1 MEADMPK
8 KKLQVNLKPI
18 ARDIE
23 KTIKTLTGF
32 KSKVSAADSQK
43 INLKIKNLKGALADV
58 KASCTDKK
66 MTPGFSPK

>member
-1 MEADMPK
+1 MPK

-23 KTIKTLTGF
+23 KVIKTLGGF
-32 KSKVSAADSQK
+32 KSKVSVADSK
-43 INLKIKNLKGALADV
+43 TIDLKIKKLKGALADV
-58 KASCTDKK
+58 KSSCTDKK

>member
-1 MEADMPK
+1 MAK

-18 ARDIE
+18 AREIE

-32 KSKVSAADSQK
+32 KSKVSAADGQK
-43 INLKIKNLKGALADV
+43 ITLKIKNLKGALADV
-58 KASCTDKK
+58 KATCTDKK

>member
-1 MEADMPK
+1 MAK
-8 KKLQVNLKPI
+8 KKSQVNLKPI
-18 ARDIE
+18 ARDLE
-23 KTIKTLTGF
+23 KVIKTLGGF

-66 MTPGFSPK
+66 MTPGFSTK